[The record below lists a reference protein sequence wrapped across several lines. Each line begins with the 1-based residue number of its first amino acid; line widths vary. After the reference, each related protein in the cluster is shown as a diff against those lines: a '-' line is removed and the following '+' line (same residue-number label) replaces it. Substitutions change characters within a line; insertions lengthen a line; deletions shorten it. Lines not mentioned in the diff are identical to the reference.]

1 VNGSQHRIPTPHSL
15 ESPPPRFGLFG
26 PEWTL
31 EFCLLQVDIK
41 STDLTNVTSIDT
53 SRLLATMNKDRVKLM
68 ELRAAKQTAKDAK
81 AAKVNARKGATKEQ
95 DQVRLRSSKIT
106 PNLQQRC
113 LNIIRDSLWGDDIA
127 AFQETLQEVKGH
139 LYNRDFARAFGSEH
153 YLRAYAI
160 RWSASRALG
169 YLQVFEDINKFLL
182 TQSRAASDGEP
193 LKILGIGAGAGAEL
207 VSIAGWL
214 NLNTSTA
221 TADAEKTTVDATL
234 VDIAEWQP
242 ISDKLADAALAMPV
256 LSKYASAA
264 VRAASAP
271 MVNKETFQA
280 KCEQADV
287 LEWDEETVAQQSSTS
302 DLVTIMFTLNELYS
316 ASVPKTQTFLKNLT
330 TSMHEGSLLLVVDSP
345 GSYSTVSINGA
356 EKKYPMQ
363 WLLDHTLLGA
373 FPEDALWEKVLS
385 DESKW
390 FRVPEGLLYPIELE
404 NMRYQIHLYKRRSP
418 QSG

>member
-1 VNGSQHRIPTPHSL
+1 
-15 ESPPPRFGLFG
+15 
-26 PEWTL
+26 
-31 EFCLLQVDIK
+31 
-41 STDLTNVTSIDT
+41 
-53 SRLLATMNKDRVKLM
+53 M
-68 ELRAAKQTAKDAK
+68 ELRAAKQDLKNAK

-106 PNLQQRC
+106 ANLQQRC
-113 LNIIRDSLWGDDIA
+113 LNIIRDSLWGDDVS

-182 TQSRAASDGEP
+182 GPSRPALGEDP
-193 LKILGIGAGAGAEL
+193 LRILGIGAGAGAEL

-214 NLNTSTA
+214 NLNKSSGGASVENTS
-221 TADAEKTTVDATL
+221 VDATL

-242 ISDKLADAALAMPV
+242 ISDKLADAAHSMPV

-264 VRAASAP
+264 VRAATAP
-271 MVNKETFQA
+271 MVDAKTFQA

-287 LEWDEETVAQQSSTS
+287 LDWDEETVARKASTA
-302 DLVTIMFTLNELYS
+302 DLITIMFTLNELYS
-316 ASVPKTQTFLKNLT
+316 TSVPKTQRFLKNLT
-330 TSMHEGSLLLVVDSP
+330 AGTSEGSLLLVVDSP

-363 WLLDHTLLGA
+363 WLLDHTLLGTD
-373 FPEDALWEKVLS
+373 PEDAVWEKVLS
-385 DESKW
+385 DDSKW
-390 FRVPEGLLYPIELE
+390 FRVPEGLQYPIELE
-404 NMRYQIHLYKRRSP
+404 NMRYQIHLYKRRLPKSN
-418 QSG
+418 